1 MDQLT
6 EATTTLDGT
15 TYTLTE
21 LDQFCWRQLAEA
33 PEAEKNSFKTMAVA
47 TCTHNGADARMAIL
61 RKVDSERKY
70 VWFHTDARSE
80 KVIQLETVPNA
91 GLLFWDA
98 EQQVQLRL
106 TIETRLHTDDFVAD
120 DHWETLSPSSRKLYL
135 SEKKPGTELPAPYP
149 GFPEQFANE
158 LPSASDSEAGRN
170 NFAVFECRV
179 LTVEYLHLS
188 RQGQT
193 RALFQYEPVVKLSW
207 LAP

>member
-15 TYTLTE
+15 PYTLTE
-21 LDQFCWRQLAEA
+21 LGQFCWQQLAEA
-33 PEAEKNSFKTMAVA
+33 PEAEKSNFKTMAIA
-47 TCTHNGADARMAIL
+47 TCTHNGAGARMAVL
-61 RKVDSERKY
+61 RKVDPERKY

-80 KVIQLETVPNA
+80 KVIQLETIPNA

-98 EQQVQLRL
+98 EQQVQIRL
-106 TIETRLHTDDFVAD
+106 TVETRLHTDDFVAD

-149 GFPEQFANE
+149 GFPEQFADE
-158 LPSASDSEAGRN
+158 LPSVSDSEAGRN
-170 NFAVFECRV
+170 NFAVIECRV
-179 LTVEYLHLS
+179 LNIDYLHLS

-193 RALFQYEPVVKLSW
+193 RAMFQYEPVVKQSW